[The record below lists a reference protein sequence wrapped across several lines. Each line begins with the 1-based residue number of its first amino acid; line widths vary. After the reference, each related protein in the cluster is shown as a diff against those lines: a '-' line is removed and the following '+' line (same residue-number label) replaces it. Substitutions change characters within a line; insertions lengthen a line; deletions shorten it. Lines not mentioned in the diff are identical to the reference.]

1 MKKTIA
7 GLAFAAGCAILMS
20 GCEKEKLDSSAVMN
34 TGAIR
39 VTANANNVTKAVAVT
54 TTMLEES
61 AGFVLDAWTNDSW
74 YDLSTESGHIGEPT
88 GDLHD
93 QASDYHYINSG
104 GDANVFYS
112 STPITYTPS
121 SRDGSDETAGWY
133 IYDSNGYEHYNW
145 ITGKKAGDYE
155 FRLSF
160 WARYPQDDDVN
171 GTLVVTDPA
180 INATTEDFTYTLP
193 TASAGSDATNQQDI
207 LFAYAAVS
215 QEHDQAG
222 NPLPY
227 SIFPKPAETNTID
240 LTFNHALS
248 MVNFCVSPDDATFDI
263 SLRIN
268 SIEITNVPK
277 GGACT
282 FNGKGTIAGKNMFV
296 WNTSTYALG
305 SYSQT
310 YNASFE
316 SPSSAT
322 GWKISEY
329 GSATPKKH
337 VYTCSNAFMLIPHKP
352 YYSGTP
358 DALTNAQITIE
369 FFDMDAGATITK
381 TIDLNKDGDVWLPGY
396 YYTYKIK
403 ATKVGSNIYPAVYL
417 TAWDDITSTHYI
429 Y

>member
-20 GCEKEKLDSSAVMN
+20 GCEKDKLDSSAVMN

-112 STPITYTPS
+112 STPITYTSS
-121 SRDGSDETAGWY
+121 SRGSSDETAGWY
-133 IYDSNGYEHYNW
+133 IHDTKGYEDYNW

-160 WARYPQDDDVN
+160 WARYPQDDDIN
-171 GTLVVTDPA
+171 GTLDVTDPA
-180 INATTEDFTYTLP
+180 INATTETFTYSLP

-227 SIFPKPAETNTID
+227 SYFPKPATTSTID
-240 LTFNHALS
+240 LVFNHPLS
-248 MVNFCVSPDDATFDI
+248 MIRFCVSPDDATFDVNLKI
-263 SLRIN
+263 K
-268 SIEITNVPK
+268 SIEIINVP
-277 GGACT
+277 GSGSCV
-282 FNGKGTIAGKNMFV
+282 FNGLGTIAAGTMFNWTPSTTLKN
-296 WNTSTYALG
+296 
-305 SYSQT
+305 YSQA

-329 GSATPKKH
+329 GMAGKH
-337 VYTCSNAFMLIPHKP
+337 VYTCNNAFMLIPHKP
-352 YYSGTP
+352 KYETSGTS
-358 DALTNAQITIE
+358 NAQLKVTFI
-369 FFDMDAGATITK
+369 DMDLGDEISK
-381 TIDLNKDGDVWLPGY
+381 TIDLNPDGDVWMPGY

-403 ATKVGSNIYPAVYL
+403 ATKIGSDISPAVYL
-417 TAWDDITSTHYI
+417 MDWDDNTSTMPI